1 MASRPTCSGGSS
13 TRSSPP
19 RTSAAAPGSGSRSR
33 TASSP
38 PTAGGSRWR
47 ARPAPAPR
55 SASCCRPRPPPFL
68 LTGRRA
74 ATDRGTVEFDYRR
87 FPVVVVDDEPDIL
100 RAFTFNYGDEFAL
113 LTAESGAGGLQLLQ
127 AHDPAVIV
135 ADQRMPVMSGVEFL
149 ARSMEI
155 RPDANRIV
163 LTGYTDVDAI
173 VRAIN
178 TSRIYRYVT
187 KPWES
192 EELRLTLR
200 RAIEA
205 FHLARENAR
214 LLQELS
220 RANQRLA
227 AENTYLKETA
237 APDEIVGE
245 SAAIRDVL
253 ALVARVAPSPTTVLI
268 EGETGTGKELV
279 ARAIHAASDR
289 RDRLFVAVNC
299 ASFSEGILESELF
312 GHRRGAFT
320 GAVADRK
327 GLFEVADGGTL
338 FLDEISETSGAL
350 QAKLLRV
357 LQEGE
362 IRPVGETRAR
372 TVDVRVITATN
383 RRLED
388 EVKAGRFRED
398 LYYRLRVFPIRLPP
412 LRDRREDIPALTRH
426 LLARLARQVKKPVP
440 EPSEETLALLARYPF
455 PGNVRELANELE
467 RAVLL
472 AAPGTPITDDLLSER
487 LQEAAGDGAAPS
499 LLQHRA
505 NAFEREQIEAALARA
520 SGVKTHA
527 AEELGIT
534 YRGLLKKMKRLGM

>member
-1 MASRPTCSGGSS
+1 
-13 TRSSPP
+13 
-19 RTSAAAPGSGSRSR
+19 
-33 TASSP
+33 
-38 PTAGGSRWR
+38 
-47 ARPAPAPR
+47 
-55 SASCCRPRPPPFL
+55 
-68 LTGRRA
+68 
-74 ATDRGTVEFDYRR
+74 VEFDYRR

-100 RAFTFNYGDEFAL
+100 RAFTFNYGDEFAV

-135 ADQRMPVMSGVEFL
+135 ADQRMPAMSGVEFL

-163 LTGYTDVDAI
+163 LTGYTDIDAI

-412 LRDRREDIPALTRH
+412 LRDRREDIPALARH
-426 LLARLARQVKKPVP
+426 LARRLAAQLKKPVG
-440 EPSEETLALLARYPF
+440 EPSDETLALLSRYAF
-455 PGNVRELANELE
+455 PGNVRELANEIE

-472 AAPGTPITDDLLSER
+472 ADPGAPLTEDLFSER
-487 LQEAAGDGAAPS
+487 LQEGAADGAAPG
-499 LLQHRA
+499 LLQSRTE
-505 NAFEREQIEAALARA
+505 AFEREQVEAALARA
-520 SGVKTHA
+520 GGVKTRA

-534 YRGLLKKMKRLGM
+534 YRGLLKKMRRLGM